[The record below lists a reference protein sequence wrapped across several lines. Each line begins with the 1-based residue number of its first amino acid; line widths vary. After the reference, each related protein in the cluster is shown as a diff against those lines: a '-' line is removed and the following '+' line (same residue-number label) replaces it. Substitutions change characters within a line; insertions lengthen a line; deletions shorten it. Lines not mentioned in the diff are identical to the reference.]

1 MIISL
6 DGTLIDKQP
15 PFVRLEVQ
23 GVGYE
28 IDVPLSTFV
37 ALPGIGERVRLHT
50 HLQVREDA
58 HQLFGFATSEER
70 DTFRTLIR
78 ANGVGPKLAL
88 ALLSQLSVSE
98 LAAAVAA
105 QDASKLTR
113 TPGIGKKTAERLLLE
128 LKDKT
133 FGTLPST
140 ALPQKQAVLPAAA
153 VAHPHDEALQALLG
167 LGYSEREARGALQSQ
182 PEDQDLSITLRQAL
196 KALARAQ

>member
-1 MIISL
+1 MIIRL
-6 DGTLIDKQP
+6 EGILIDKQP
-15 PFVRLEVQ
+15 SFIHLDVQ

-37 ALPGIGERVRLHT
+37 ALPSTGERVRLHT
-50 HLQVREDA
+50 HFLVREDA
-58 HQLFGFATSEER
+58 HQLFGFATTEER

-98 LAAAVAA
+98 LASAVAA
-105 QDASKLTR
+105 QDTSKLTR

-133 FGTLPST
+133 FGTLPSL
-140 ALPQKQAVLPAAA
+140 APAQKQAVLPAS
-153 VAHPHDEALQALLG
+153 VASPHEEALQALLG
-167 LGYSEREARGALQSQ
+167 LGYSEREARTVLQNQ
-182 PEDQDLSITLRQAL
+182 PVDQDLSLTLRQAL
-196 KALARAQ
+196 KALARTH